1 MSNPPAQHFSHL
13 SRRCS
18 VCVQSFSSVVSRV
31 VARGE
36 FFTSLSASSRSRIAA
51 SVCPFIEPGHR
62 LLVHGF
68 SRVVMAALRE
78 CHSQGVH
85 FSVVTT
91 EARPY
96 CDGYR
101 VARELTAM
109 GVHTTVILDSAVAYA
124 LERIDVVLVGAE
136 GVVESGGII
145 NLIGTY
151 GLCALARQHNK
162 AVYVCAE
169 CYKFSRRFPLSQRDL
184 PEGRGQ
190 QKEFVWVEGREGRE
204 TGEEGGGEGE
214 GRGSG
219 GAMGTGICP
228 RPDGDEAAKRL
239 LEVDNPMCDYT
250 APQFLTLLF
259 TDLGILTPSAV
270 SDELI
275 QLYA

>member
-1 MSNPPAQHFSHL
+1 M
-13 SRRCS
+13 
-18 VCVQSFSSVVSRV
+18 SRV

-68 SRVVMAALRE
+68 SRVVMAALRSAV
-78 CHSQGVH
+78 SQGVH

-101 VARELTAM
+101 VAAELTSM
-109 GVHTTVILDSAVAYA
+109 GVHTSVILDSAVAYA
-124 LERIDVVLVGAE
+124 MERVDAVLVGAE

-151 GLCALARQHNK
+151 GLCALARLHNK
-162 AVYVCAE
+162 PVYVCAE

-184 PEGRGQ
+184 PEGRAQ
-190 QKEFVWVEGREGRE
+190 QKPFVWVEAREEG
-204 TGEEGGGEGE
+204 TGEEGQTEE
-214 GRGSG
+214 RVRERSRSNG
-219 GAMGTGICP
+219 GAMGSRICP
-228 RPDGDEAAKRL
+228 RPDGDEAARRL
-239 LEVDNPMCDYT
+239 LEVDNPVCDYT